1 MRYSSNCSILIGLI
15 VTGVAPETTEFPVDV
30 IFVVAVVVVASAE
43 EHIGVADVLASVIVM
58 LESET
63 QTFSSADI
71 CFTFHPVEGISVR
84 SFLTDLI
91 PPEALV

>member
-1 MRYSSNCSILIGLI
+1 MRYSFNCSILIGLI

-30 IFVVAVVVVASAE
+30 IFVVVVASAE
-43 EHIGVADVLASVIVM
+43 EHIGVADVLASVIVV
-58 LESET
+58 LGSET

>member
-15 VTGVAPETTEFPVDV
+15 VTGVAPETTDFPV
-30 IFVVAVVVVASAE
+30 VVVDVVVASAE

-58 LESET
+58 LGSET
-63 QTFSSADI
+63 QTFSSPDI

-84 SFLTDLI
+84 SFSTDLI